1 MQLPFDKLPRIS
13 SPFGWRKDPLG
24 RADKKHHNGVDFAAA
39 LGTYIENIHDGV
51 VIFAGKSARVKP
63 DGSVGGYGF
72 HVQVRMQ
79 VLGEW
84 YVATYAHMVA
94 GSIKVK
100 KGQRVTEGTIL
111 GRVGNTGDS
120 SGPHL
125 HLEINKGKTYR
136 WSGDGSGYVDPMAFI
151 KKVMAFKEVKA
162 SIDKPTPADA
172 PVAPVAVHEK
182 PKVVVKPAAVAPKLY
197 KVKAGDSY
205 WAIAEKHGLDFK
217 ALQKLNNSQPLNPG
231 EKIKLN

>member
-1 MQLPFDKLPRIS
+1 MQFPFDKLPRIS
-13 SPFGWRKDPLG
+13 SPFGWRVDPLG
-24 RADKKHHNGVDFAAA
+24 RAPKKHHNGVDFAAA

-51 VIFAGKSARVKP
+51 VIFAGKSNRVKP

-72 HVQVRMQ
+72 YVQVRMQ

-111 GRVGNTGDS
+111 GRVGSTGDS

-125 HLEINKGKTYR
+125 HLEINKGKNYS
-136 WSGDGSGYVDPMAFI
+136 WSANGSGYVDPIAFI

-162 SIDKPTPADA
+162 SIDKATPEDA
-172 PVAPVAVHEK
+172 PVAPIAVHVK
-182 PKVVVKPAAVAPKLY
+182 PKAVVKPVAKPKLY

-205 WAIAEKHGLDFK
+205 WAIAEKNALDFK
-217 ALQKLNNSQPLNPG
+217 ALQKLNGGKPLNPG
-231 EKIKLN
+231 ETIRLK